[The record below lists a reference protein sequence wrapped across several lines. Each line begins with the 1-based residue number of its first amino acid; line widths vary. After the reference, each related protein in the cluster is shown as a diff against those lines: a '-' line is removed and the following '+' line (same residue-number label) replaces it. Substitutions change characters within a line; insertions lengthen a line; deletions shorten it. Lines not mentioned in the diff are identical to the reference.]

1 MSEKLILATNNAHK
15 VAEIKAIL
23 GARYDMVTL
32 KEAGIHIDI
41 EETGST
47 FAENAVIKASAITRI
62 AGGAALADDSG
73 LVVEALN
80 GEPGVYSARYAGE
93 GHNDSD
99 NIDKLL
105 NNLRGIKN
113 RKAKFVSAI
122 ALCRPDGK
130 TIVAQGEAEGIILN
144 ERRGEGGFGYDP
156 VFFSTELNK
165 TFAEATFEEKNA
177 VSHRKRALESLA
189 ELLSKKA

>member
-1 MSEKLILATNNAHK
+1 VSEKLILATNNAHK

>member
-1 MSEKLILATNNAHK
+1 MSEKLILATNNVHK